1 MDTARLRDLAA
12 SYRSRAEASNHELA
26 RNYENDMAAYL
37 ESVVAW
43 IEARQAEGAGEAN
56 TAPRNGSGAKSVSR

>member
-12 SYRSRAEASNHELA
+12 SYRSRAEASDHELA

-43 IEARQAEGAGEAN
+43 IEARQGEGAGKAN
-56 TAPRNGSGAKSVSR
+56 TAPGNCSGATSVSC